1 MSSLINLSLS
11 GNDLHNKVIDFS
23 KLTNLR
29 NLSLLNCSLWSEDL
43 EKLKT
48 LKNNTNLVINLSNN
62 AIVDATALLEL
73 NPNTRIDLTGNVNLS
88 QDSKD
93 KLKTRFGD
101 NVKF

>member
-1 MSSLINLSLS
+1 M
-11 GNDLHNKVIDFS
+11 HNKVIDFS

-73 NPNTRIDLTGNVNLS
+73 NPSTRIDLKGNVNLS

>member
-1 MSSLINLSLS
+1 M
-11 GNDLHNKVIDFS
+11 HNKVIDFS